1 MVFPGG
7 AVVPAACKQSADG
20 IGARHFHA
28 LLQSEFICAA
38 LACDRSLVT
47 RSKPHRQQ
55 VANRMRLCLPLEPLR
70 ASRLVP
76 RANLSIERVY
86 ASPACRRLCWD
97 LRAYR
102 HARPSRSCPYRD

>member
-1 MVFPGG
+1 MGFPEG
-7 AVVPAACKQSADG
+7 AVVPAACKRSADG

-28 LLQSEFICAA
+28 LLQSKLICAE
-38 LACDRSLVT
+38 LGCDRSLVT

-55 VANRMRLCLPLEPLR
+55 LANRMRLCLPLEPLR

-76 RANLSIERVY
+76 RAILSIERVY
-86 ASPACRRLCWD
+86 ASPRFRRLCRD

-102 HARPSRSCPYRD
+102 HARPSRPCPYRD